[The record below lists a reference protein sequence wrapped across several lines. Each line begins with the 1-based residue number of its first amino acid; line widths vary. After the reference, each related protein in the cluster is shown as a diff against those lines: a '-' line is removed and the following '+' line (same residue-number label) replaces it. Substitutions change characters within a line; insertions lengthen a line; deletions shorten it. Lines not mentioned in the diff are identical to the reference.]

1 MMMGATVHAP
11 CSTAGIR
18 GQTWD
23 PRISFILKWCVFI
36 IVIFPLACPKT
47 TKKEPPPGGGFLFGT
62 FSWLMFSLVVASQ
75 RENCY
80 LIMVCLSKLIV
91 KRFDFMMVCL
101 SKFTGF
107 WVPRMP
113 GMVNMRYIENVKALD
128 ARDGKYEIYRDSGF
142 WDDM

>member
-47 TKKEPPPGGGFLFGT
+47 TKKEPPPGGGPFWHFFLIDVFFSGGKPTGKLLLDYGLSQQAHCETIWLYDGLSQQVHWILGT
-62 FSWLMFSLVVASQ
+62 KD
-75 RENCY
+75 N
-80 LIMVCLSKLIV
+80 
-91 KRFDFMMVCL
+91 
-101 SKFTGF
+101 
-107 WVPRMP
+107 
-113 GMVNMRYIENVKALD
+113 
-128 ARDGKYEIYRDSGF
+128 
-142 WDDM
+142 DM